1 MNPEWKVVVDDE
13 VVYSSEEILYCL
25 DKREELGE
33 GRVTDTV
40 K

>member
-1 MNPEWKVVVDDE
+1 MKPEWHVVIDGYVA
-13 VVYSSEEILYCL
+13 YSSEDILDCL
-25 DKREELGE
+25 DERDELGE